1 MLVGLREPL
10 LNDWNH
16 KQFCWFSYHTS
27 NFKKPYDEGR
37 VKVKWL
43 SGYGFLIE
51 HHKKPSHRRLLFSAV
66 AAKLSSN
73 FQQTTKPIFYRG
85 DSHRNNKTRDS
96 RNRFCN
102 NVPATFEN
110 GTDASLYKLA
120 HTSHHMQGVRCL
132 PTSSKSQ
139 SQYYF
144 TEEIH
149 IENTRF
155 TKQILQSCSSDIR
168 KWHGRLVT

>member
-85 DSHRNNKTRDS
+85 DSHRKHEIHETDS
-96 RNRFCN
+96 AIMFQRHSKMART
-102 NVPATFEN
+102 PRYITTSRRATFEKEKFETSDGPN
-110 GTDASLYKLA
+110 WLSSTSFFSLGHKL
-120 HTSHHMQGVRCL
+120 RCL
-132 PTSSKSQ
+132 HGPSS
-139 SQYYF
+139 
-144 TEEIH
+144 
-149 IENTRF
+149 
-155 TKQILQSCSSDIR
+155 
-168 KWHGRLVT
+168 